1 MSVSNPYVGFRKDR
15 AQVAALWEKFHAGM
29 LTSPEEVDDP
39 YLRLLLKEWGACVEL
54 GIEPTMRN
62 GLVIDGEDF
71 RRRLADNKDLLDKA
85 LPTIERVSSYLFE
98 VPGILL
104 LADREGVVL
113 SVCGDKR
120 VRAFAAEQAMIMEGT
135 CWQESVAG
143 SNGIGSAIRKRA
155 PVHVYSSEHFCEGWH
170 TWTCAGAPILAP
182 WNNEVVGVID
192 FTTIEKD
199 YRDQAVGLSY
209 SLANSI
215 ASEMRLEYEL
225 ERSFLMQRFQEFSGH
240 YRRDALMVIDRRG
253 KPIRWSESENAQR
266 LAVRSEISGKDIPE
280 DCETLDIHM
289 PGQDGKLIGTLL
301 VMPQSRPTAVKR
313 VVKVEPTAKFGD
325 FLTANPKVQSLLHLI
340 EKVSASDI
348 NVLINGETGTGK
360 ELVARQLH
368 MRSRRKDGPYI
379 AVNCGTISK
388 ELMATAFFGYVGG
401 AFTGADPKGR
411 AGFFEAAHGGT
422 LFLDEIGELPLE
434 IQVALLRVLEDGT
447 FLRVGASKAQ
457 TTNCRVLA
465 ATNRD
470 LRAQIALGNFRDDL
484 FYRLNVARFN
494 IPPLRDRPEDI
505 RLLTQHFINTICV
518 KHGLEPKTVSLEA
531 WDALY
536 HYAWPGNLRELRN
549 ILESAIVC
557 AEGEVLGIAELA
569 PEITATRPEAKL
581 SLPVARQPAA
591 QEPRPNDDADR
602 EMIVAALNRFRKV
615 KRVAKELGMSRSTLY
630 RKFEIYGIDQ
640 REYL

>member
-1 MSVSNPYVGFRKDR
+1 MTGLNPYVGFRKDR
-15 AQVAALWEKFHAGM
+15 AQVAVLWEKFHAGL

-39 YLRLLLKEWGACVEL
+39 YQRLLLKEWAVCLQL
-54 GIEPTMRN
+54 GIEPSMRR
-62 GLVIDGEDF
+62 GQVIADEEF

-98 VPGILL
+98 VPGVLL

-113 SVCGDKR
+113 SVCGDRR
-120 VRAFAAEQAMIMEGT
+120 VRALAAEDARIMEGT
-135 CWQESVAG
+135 CWLESVAG

-182 WNNEVVGVID
+182 WNDEVVGVID

-215 ASEMRLEYEL
+215 ASEMRLEFEL
-225 ERSFLMQRFQEFSGH
+225 ERSFLMQRFHEYSGH
-240 YRRDALMVIDRRG
+240 YRRDDLMVVDRRG
-253 KPIRWSESENAQR
+253 KPVRWSDSETAKH
-266 LAVRSEISGKDIPE
+266 LAGRQEVRGKDIPE
-280 DCETLDIHM
+280 DCETLEICM
-289 PGQDGKLIGTLL
+289 PGQDGKVIGTLL
-301 VMPQSRPTAVKR
+301 VLPKSRSTAPKQT
-313 VVKVEPTAKFGD
+313 VKVEPTAKFGD

-340 EKVSASDI
+340 GKVSASDI

-368 MRSRRKDGPYI
+368 MCSRRKDGPYI

-411 AGFFEAAHGGT
+411 VGFFEAAQGGT

-434 IQVALLRVLEDGT
+434 IQAALLRVLEDGT
-447 FLRVGASKAQ
+447 FLRVGSSKVQ

-470 LRAQIALGNFRDDL
+470 LRSQIALGTFRDDL

-494 IPPLRDRPEDI
+494 IPPLRERPEDI
-505 RLLTQHFINTICV
+505 RLLAQHFVNCICT
-518 KHGLEPKTVSLEA
+518 KHGMEPKTISLEG
-531 WDALY
+531 WNALY
-536 HYAWPGNLRELRN
+536 HYSWPGNLRELRN
-549 ILESAIVC
+549 ILESAIDWS
-557 AEGEVLGIAELA
+557 EGEVLGVAELP
-569 PEITATRPEAKL
+569 PEISATRPEVKTAA
-581 SLPVARQPAA
+581 PVVRQVANVGA
-591 QEPRPNDDADR
+591 LGDDADR
-602 EMIVAALNRFRKV
+602 EMIVAALNRYRKV